1 MLILFIL
8 VTPKDVLHIQD
19 YSQFKMLYYGSIKVV
34 VL

>member
-8 VTPKDVLHIQD
+8 VTPKDVLHIQE
-19 YSQFKMLYYGSIKVV
+19 YNWFEMLYYGSIKVV